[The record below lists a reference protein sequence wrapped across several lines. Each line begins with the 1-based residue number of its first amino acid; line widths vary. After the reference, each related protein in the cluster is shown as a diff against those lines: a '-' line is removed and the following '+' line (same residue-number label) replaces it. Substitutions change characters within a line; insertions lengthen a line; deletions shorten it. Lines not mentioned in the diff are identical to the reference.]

1 MGEGWIF
8 LKTFRTSL
16 FNDDLSNEKI
26 VWQDPSRWTLPLSKI
41 GDEVCVQVGAVQER
55 RQDFRLSL
63 STSEPECL
71 I

>member
-1 MGEGWIF
+1 MGDGWIF
-8 LKTFRTSL
+8 QKTFRSSL

-26 VWQDPSRWTLPLSKI
+26 FWQDPTRWTVPLSKI
-41 GDEVCVQVGAVQER
+41 GDVCVQVGAMQER